1 MSMKVKSS
9 VLSIP
14 IYIETTKVEG
24 LSHLTK
30 YPYVRE
36 NDVFASGVVKKQ
48 PFSNLCKSYRNDD
61 RFENHW
67 FYYRGTPRGYM
78 ITLDLFIFM
87 LEDMNVSEE
96 TIRYF
101 REENNKWL
109 K

>member
-36 NDVFASGVVKKQ
+36 NDVYASGVVKKQ

-78 ITLDLFIFM
+78 ITLDIPFVNYYYI
-87 LEDMNVSEE
+87 V
-96 TIRYF
+96 IIHYF
-101 REENNKWL
+101 L
-109 K
+109 LIYGGV